1 MCSSGSADVK
11 GLSCSINADDPQS
24 PVKENP
30 GFGRR
35 VIEPDLCLKKP
46 RATFSV
52 PVPRVSARLNAANLI
67 ALQLAPSGR
76 SSSFYPASRRWLT
89 IPAPLVRYLWTLLP

>member
-1 MCSSGSADVK
+1 MCSSVSGIVK

-24 PVKENP
+24 PVKENL

-35 VIEPDLCLKKP
+35 VIEPDLCLENPAP
-46 RATFSV
+46 RPQYLSREFRSSESSN
-52 PVPRVSARLNAANLI
+52 PI